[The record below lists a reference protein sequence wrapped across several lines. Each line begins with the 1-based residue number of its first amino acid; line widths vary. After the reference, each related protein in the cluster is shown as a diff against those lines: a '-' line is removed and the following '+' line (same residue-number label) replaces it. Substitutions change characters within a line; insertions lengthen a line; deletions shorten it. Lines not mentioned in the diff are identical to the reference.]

1 MPSLTYSAGLFIFQT
16 CKPPENDCCCLPH
29 PLCGEMPQAV
39 AGDRGPPL
47 LPTGHP
53 SVNHWTVHLA
63 TEAPTPSPGPPSL
76 LVPQHPQNMHQNTTF
91 ASRDELIPGSPVP
104 ASELPAPATPTT
116 LLAAGYASG
125 EAGHESLSPSPSATG
140 AAISSLPR
148 QVSRPDWLHGG
159 CHLAA
164 SRCIPSR
171 AITTVPWALTG
182 DGTTGSCWLL
192 KSGGSKPVRPGAE
205 GAVHARLS

>member
-116 LLAAGYASG
+116 LLAAGYGSG
-125 EAGHESLSPSPSATG
+125 EAGHERACPRAQVPLGLASPLS
-140 AAISSLPR
+140 
-148 QVSRPDWLHGG
+148 HGRFQGQIG
-159 CHLAA
+159 C
-164 SRCIPSR
+164 
-171 AITTVPWALTG
+171 TG
-182 DGTTGSCWLL
+182 DAIWLPADASPPVPSLRCPGLLQEMEPPAPVGSLNQ
-192 KSGGSKPVRPGAE
+192 E
-205 GAVHARLS
+205 GASLYALVQRELCMPG